1 MNRNKKLRISGS
13 AAALSIFL
21 LGGTL
26 AGCGDSNNSGNSG
39 SEDGA
44 LSLTWMR
51 YEHPSQAIVSD
62 SKAVREIE
70 KRQNVKLN
78 LQSVPQSNYDD
89 KKKTLIATNTIPDVI
104 LVKQDDI
111 QNYSD
116 TGVFLDLAPYI
127 DQMPNFKKVLEE
139 HPEVKNNYIDG
150 KLFGFPLV
158 TKWDL
163 QAGQIP
169 MIRMDLL
176 KKNDLAV
183 PTTYDELYET
193 LKKLKE
199 ANPASFPFASRAA
212 NGLTGTENLI
222 NPIAFGFGSG
232 YTTSNGTKVYY
243 DPATKRYEFGPY
255 SDAFKD
261 AISWL
266 HKLYSEKLLDQ
277 DYTTATSQTWQEK
290 LNSGKSFYFQDNNGF
305 GNTFNTIMQQQDPEA
320 KFDMIP
326 VLEGPGGVKRNL
338 VYSLDH
344 LSESY
349 VISTK
354 VKNPDKVIAFIDWMY
369 GEEGTNITS
378 LGVENEDYVIENGEF
393 KLTEEAKSKY
403 MDKPVPY
410 YAMQSDLGTGY
421 LGLAMHYD
429 DRPNIPFQAPDSL
442 AWSDTN
448 LKNVEA
454 GINFRFTNDPPFNKE
469 ERERLKQLRTEL
481 DSFITSNMDKFIIK
495 DGALESEWAS
505 FVEQCKAKGADELLK
520 IYNDALARVQ
530 S

>member
-1 MNRNKKLRISGS
+1 MRTRKKTWFTGG
-13 AAALSIFL
+13 AAALSIVL
-21 LGGTL
+21 LGGLL
-26 AGCGDSNNSGNSG
+26 AGCSGSGNSQSKG
-39 SEDGA
+39 GDDTSM
-44 LSLTWMR
+44 SLTWMR
-51 YEHPSQAIVSD
+51 YEHPSQAIVDD
-62 SKAVREIE
+62 SKAVQEIL

-116 TGVFLDLAPYI
+116 TGVFLDLTSYL
-127 DQMPNFKKVLEE
+127 DKMPNFKKVLED

-176 KKNDLAV
+176 KAQNLQV
-183 PTTYDELYET
+183 PTTYEELYET
-193 LKKLKE
+193 FKKLKE
-199 ANPASFPFASRAA
+199 ANPSSYPFASRAA

-232 YTTSNGTKVYY
+232 YTTSNGTKIYY

-255 SDAFKD
+255 SDSFKE
-261 AISWL
+261 AMAWL

-305 GNTFNTIMQQQDPEA
+305 GNTFNTILQQQNPDA

-326 VLEGPGGVKRNL
+326 VLASPSGVKRNL

-349 VISTK
+349 VISSK
-354 VKNPDKVIAFIDWMY
+354 VKDPDKVIAFIDWMY
-369 GEEGTNITS
+369 GEEGTNLTS
-378 LGVENEDYVIENGEF
+378 LGVENEDYKIENGEF
-393 KLTEEAKSKY
+393 KLTEETLNKY
-403 MDKPVPY
+403 KDKPVPY
-410 YAMQSDLGTGY
+410 YAMQSALGTGY
-421 LGLAMHYD
+421 LGLAIHYD
-429 DRPNIPFQAPDSL
+429 DRPNIPFQSADAL

-454 GINFRFTNDPPFNKE
+454 GINVRFTNDPPFNKE

-495 DGALESEWAS
+495 DGALESDWAA
-505 FVEQCKAKGADELLK
+505 FVEQCKAKGADELVK